1 MCQSFKNL
9 KIRPRNVHYFVIKKP
24 WITTELKK
32 TILIET
38 SNTQKMRLNL
48 IRKHYK
54 VNFATSN

>member
-38 SNTQKMRLNL
+38 SNTKKMRLNL
-48 IRKHYK
+48 IGNTTK
-54 VNFATSN
+54 